1 MLARRFGA
9 KMNHLPSKGT
19 APVLPGRAVQGG
31 PADYAALIRR
41 ESAKWAD
48 IVRFSG
54 ATAE

>member
-1 MLARRFGA
+1 
-9 KMNHLPSKGT
+9 MNHLPSKGT